1 MSVYDTRFLIEYFYS
16 GDDKVL
22 QKAKLFLR
30 RDNNKCVSAVVLHE
44 VYNLT
49 LAKEGRQ
56 TAELRSNIL
65 EKEFKVVS
73 VDAKLAVAS
82 AELRHKY
89 RVPMADSIIA
99 ATAQLLSLP
108 CVTDDPHITSIKEIR
123 TLWL

>member
-16 GDDKVL
+16 ADNKVL

-30 RDNNKCVSAVVLHE
+30 RDNNKYISAVVLHE

-56 TAELRSNIL
+56 TAKLRSNIL
-65 EKEFKVVS
+65 EKEFKVVN
-73 VDAKLAVAS
+73 VDAELAVAS
-82 AELRHKY
+82 AELRYKY

-99 ATAQLLSLP
+99 ATAQILRLP
-108 CVTDDPHITSIKEIR
+108 CVTDDPHIASIKEIQ
-123 TLWL
+123 TVWL